1 MLNIS
6 LNENNT
12 VMKGNQKK
20 RMFGALFILLTM
32 LFSQV
37 KVRAQVQPAKP
48 PEYIIVPPEG
58 GYQLGTGKWK
68 LTTNNTG
75 GSIAICEFNNKDRNW
90 VSSHVHTREDEIW
103 YVLEGELTFRINNQM
118 RTAGPGSLVFGPRNM
133 MHAYRV
139 SKAPVKYLLML
150 TPAGV
155 DLVFLEVDSISK
167 RFPRGS
173 TEFRKRIGPLGE
185 KYGTYQ
191 PERWDSIMN
200 TADLT
205 NGTWELDI
213 AASVF
218 KPGPGWKKQTRIY
231 TSDRKNIKMIATGI
245 RENGESSR
253 FEYTGAYDGKDY
265 PVTGNPKAETI
276 SQELI
281 DKYTVTTKT
290 KRDGKIT
297 AVSICVIST
306 DGKTMTITT
315 SGTDE
320 KGVAFYNTLVLR
332 KQ

>member
-1 MLNIS
+1 M
-6 LNENNT
+6 
-12 VMKGNQKK
+12 KK
-20 RMFGALFILLTM
+20 RMIGALLILLTT
-32 LFSQV
+32 LFLQV
-37 KVRAQVQPAKP
+37 KVSAQVQPAKP
-48 PEYIIVPPEG
+48 LEYVIVPPEG

-75 GSIAICEFNNKDRNW
+75 GSIAICEFNNKDTTDWNW

-118 RTAGPGSLVFGPRNM
+118 RSAGPGSLVFGPRNM

-150 TPAGV
+150 TPAGI
-155 DLVFLEVDSISK
+155 DLLFPEVDSVSK

-173 TEFRKRIGPLGE
+173 AEFRKRIALLSE
-185 KYGTYQ
+185 KYGAYHK
-191 PERWDSIMN
+191 ERWDSIMN

-231 TSDRKNIKMIATGI
+231 TSDEKNIKMIATGI
-245 RENGESSR
+245 RENGESTR

-265 PVTGNPKAETI
+265 PVTGNPKVETI
-276 SQELI
+276 AQDLI

-297 AVSICVIST
+297 AVSIRVISM

-332 KQ
+332 RQ